1 MSANKSKEIS
11 ILMTCID
18 RLAGMPVSNDENNIK
33 VAKNITYNLKDL
45 QKIDDNGNL
54 ITKVIIVFASIS
66 CDALK
71 LSILGYM
78 PYKDSFN
85 LVEYCLESALSYL
98 ID

>member
-1 MSANKSKEIS
+1 
-11 ILMTCID
+11 MTCID
-18 RLAGMPVSNDENNIK
+18 RLAGMPVPNDENNIK

>member
-1 MSANKSKEIS
+1 MSANKSKDIS